1 MSFALDVKILLY
13 ASDTSSPHFE
23 RARSF
28 IESCMVQEEVFTV
41 GWSTVMGYLRI
52 ATHPAIFDRSLSP
65 DEAMANIEMLLDL
78 PQVRFLSE
86 EEGFWNAYRT
96 TTAEVPTRGNL
107 VPDAHLA
114 ALLRQHGVKTLYTHD
129 RDFLKFSF
137 LEVRDP
143 LSSDPS
149 NS

>member
-1 MSFALDVKILLY
+1 MSFALDVNILLY

-28 IESCMVQEEVFTV
+28 IESCMVQDEVFTL

-52 ATHPAIFDRSLSP
+52 ATHPAVFDRPLSP
-65 DEAMANIEMLLDL
+65 DEAMANIEMMLNL
-78 PQVRFLSE
+78 PQVRLLSE
-86 EEGFWNAYRT
+86 EEGFWNVYRT
-96 TTAEVPTRGNL
+96 TTAAVPTRGNL

-137 LEVRDP
+137 LNVRDP
-143 LSSDPS
+143 LASGSTKS
-149 NS
+149 

>member
-1 MSFALDVKILLY
+1 MSFALDVNILLY

-28 IESCMVQEEVFTV
+28 IESCMVQDEVFTV
-41 GWSTVMGYLRI
+41 GWSTVMGYLRV
-52 ATHPAIFDRSLSP
+52 ATHPAIFDRPLSP
-65 DEAMANIEMLLDL
+65 DEAMANIEMLLNL

-107 VPDAHLA
+107 VVDAHLA

-137 LEVRDP
+137 LDVRDP
-143 LSSDPS
+143 LS
-149 NS
+149 